1 MVDILFNQMKKFIPY
16 FFGLLLLLTGI
27 VIALYWKNDIDLSEL
42 KKKYTYTSSRFI
54 PIDGINLH
62 YRETGKG
69 EPVVLI
75 HGTGASL
82 HTWEKWTE
90 VLSESYH
97 VISFDLPGFGLTG
110 PDPEHNYQISRY
122 TFILDSLMIKL
133 KINQF
138 HIAGNSLGGLV
149 AWRYTT
155 QFPQKILTLN
165 LIDAAGLPQPG
176 KKPPFIFQL
185 AKIPLLST
193 LLQKVTPKSIIKNS
207 MLDVYKNDPLV
218 TEKLI
223 DRYFELSL
231 RDGNR
236 TAFVKRMSQLN
247 EKLNISDL
255 KKITAPVLIQWG
267 KDDRWI
273 PLDNGYEFKNL
284 IPRAELKIYDSGHV
298 PMEEN
303 PIETVED
310 YLKFLKKSKE
320 D

>member
-1 MVDILFNQMKKFIPY
+1 MFMKKIIKYTLFAIIA
-16 FFGLLLLLTGI
+16 FLII
-27 VIALYWKNDIDLSEL
+27 VISVYWKNDIDIKEL
-42 KKKYTYTSSRFI
+42 KNKYAYPSSSFI
-54 PIDGINLH
+54 SIDGINVH
-62 YRETGKG
+62 YRDEGKG
-69 EPVVLI
+69 EAILLI

-82 HTWEKWTE
+82 HTWEKWIDI
-90 VLSESYH
+90 LSPEYR

-110 PDPEHNYQISRY
+110 PDPNHNYQISRY
-122 TFILDSLMIKL
+122 TAILDSLMVKL
-133 KINQF
+133 KVDSF

-149 AWRYTT
+149 AWHYTT

-185 AKIPLLST
+185 AKLPVLST
-193 LLQKVTPKSIIKNS
+193 LLQKVTPKSIIEKS
-207 MLDVYKNDPLV
+207 MLDVYKNDQLV

-231 RDGNR
+231 REGNR

-247 EKLNISDL
+247 EKLVVRDLENI
-255 KKITAPVLIQWG
+255 TVPVLIQWG

-273 PLDNGYEFKNL
+273 PLANAFEFQKL
-284 IPRAELKIYDSGHV
+284 IPKADLIIYDSGHV

-303 PIETVED
+303 PMETVKD
-310 YLKFLKKSKE
+310 YMIFLKNSKE

>member
-1 MVDILFNQMKKFIPY
+1 MKKLIKFS
-16 FFGLLLLLTGI
+16 LLAISAFLII
-27 VIALYWKNDIDLSEL
+27 VISIYWKNDIDINEL
-42 KKKYTYTSSRFI
+42 KNKYAYPTSSFI
-54 PIDGINLH
+54 SIDGINVH
-62 YRETGKG
+62 FRDVGKG
-69 EPVVLI
+69 DAILLI

-82 HTWEKWTE
+82 HTWEKWINI
-90 VLSESYH
+90 LSTDYR

-110 PDPEHNYQISRY
+110 PDPNHNYQISRY
-122 TFILDSLMIKL
+122 TAILDSLMVKL
-133 KINQF
+133 KVDSF

-149 AWRYTT
+149 AWHYTT

-185 AKIPLLST
+185 AKLPVLST
-193 LLQKVTPKSIIKNS
+193 LLQKVTPKSIIEKS
-207 MLDVYKNDPLV
+207 MLDVYKNDQLV

-223 DRYFELSL
+223 DRYLELSL
-231 RDGNR
+231 REGNR

-247 EKLNISDL
+247 EKLVVGDLENI
-255 KKITAPVLIQWG
+255 TVPVLIQWG

-273 PLDNGYEFKNL
+273 PLANAFEFQKL
-284 IPRAELKIYDSGHV
+284 IPKAELIIYDSGHV

-303 PIETVED
+303 PMETVKD
-310 YLKFLKKSKE
+310 YMIFLKNSKE

>member
-1 MVDILFNQMKKFIPY
+1 MYMKNLLKYSLSAITAFFI
-16 FFGLLLLLTGI
+16 I
-27 VIALYWKNDIDLSEL
+27 IIAIYWKNDIDLKEL
-42 KKKYTYTSSRFI
+42 KDKYAYPSSSFI
-54 PIDGINLH
+54 SIDGINVH
-62 YRETGKG
+62 YRDVGKG
-69 EPVVLI
+69 EAILLI

-82 HTWEKWTE
+82 HTWEKWIDI
-90 VLSESYH
+90 LSPGYR

-110 PDPEHNYQISRY
+110 PDPNHNYQISRY
-122 TFILDSLMIKL
+122 TAILDSLMVKL
-133 KINQF
+133 KVDSF

-149 AWRYTT
+149 AWRYTS

-185 AKIPLLST
+185 AKLPVLST
-193 LLQKVTPKSIIKNS
+193 LMQKVTPKSIIENS
-207 MLDVYKNDPLV
+207 MLDVYKNDQLV

-231 RDGNR
+231 REGNR

-247 EKLNISDL
+247 EKLDINDL

-273 PLDNGYEFKNL
+273 PLAKGYEFKKI
-284 IPRAELKIYDSGHV
+284 IPKAELKIYNSGHV

-303 PIETVED
+303 PMETVED
-310 YLKFLKKSKE
+310 YMIFLKKSKE

>member
-1 MVDILFNQMKKFIPY
+1 MYMKN
-16 FFGLLLLLTGI
+16 LLKYSLSAITAFLII
-27 VIALYWKNDIDLSEL
+27 VIAIYWKNDIDLNEL
-42 KKKYTYTSSRFI
+42 KDKYAYPSSSFI
-54 PIDGINLH
+54 SIDGINVH
-62 YRETGKG
+62 YRDVGKG
-69 EPVVLI
+69 EAILLI

-82 HTWEKWTE
+82 HTWEKWIDI
-90 VLSESYH
+90 LSPAYR

-110 PDPEHNYQISRY
+110 PDPNHNYQISRY
-122 TFILDSLMIKL
+122 TAILDSLMVKL
-133 KINQF
+133 KVDSF

-176 KKPPFIFQL
+176 KNPPFIFQL
-185 AKIPLLST
+185 AKLPVLST
-193 LLQKVTPKSIIKNS
+193 LMQKVTPKSIIENS
-207 MLDVYKNDPLV
+207 MLDVYKNDHLV

-231 RDGNR
+231 REGNR

-247 EKLNISDL
+247 EKLDINDL
-255 KKITAPVLIQWG
+255 KKINAPVLIQWG

-273 PLDNGYEFKNL
+273 PLAKGYEFKKI
-284 IPRAELKIYDSGHV
+284 IPKAELKIYDSGHV

-303 PIETVED
+303 PMETVED
-310 YLKFLKKSKE
+310 YMIFLKKSKE

>member
-1 MVDILFNQMKKFIPY
+1 MKKIIKYILIAIIAFLI
-16 FFGLLLLLTGI
+16 I
-27 VIALYWKNDIDLSEL
+27 VISIYWKNDIDIKEL
-42 KKKYTYTSSRFI
+42 KNKYAYPSSSFI
-54 PIDGINLH
+54 SIDGINVH
-62 YRETGKG
+62 YRDVGKG
-69 EPVVLI
+69 EAIILI

-82 HTWEKWTE
+82 HTWEKWIDI
-90 VLSESYH
+90 LSPEYR

-110 PDPEHNYQISRY
+110 PDPNHNYQISRY
-122 TFILDSLMIKL
+122 TAILDSLMVKL
-133 KINQF
+133 KVDSF

-185 AKIPLLST
+185 AKLPVLST
-193 LLQKVTPKSIIKNS
+193 LLQKVTPKSIIEKS
-207 MLDVYKNDPLV
+207 MLDVYKNDQLV

-231 RDGNR
+231 REGNR

-247 EKLNISDL
+247 EKLVVSDL
-255 KKITAPVLIQWG
+255 KNITVPVLIQWG

-273 PLDNGYEFKNL
+273 PLANAFEFQKL
-284 IPRAELKIYDSGHV
+284 IPNAELIIYDSGHV

-303 PIETVED
+303 PMETVKD
-310 YLKFLKKSKE
+310 YMIFLKKSKE

>member
-1 MVDILFNQMKKFIPY
+1 MYMKNLLKYRLSAITAFFI
-16 FFGLLLLLTGI
+16 I
-27 VIALYWKNDIDLSEL
+27 IIAIYWKNDIDLKEL
-42 KKKYTYTSSRFI
+42 KEKYAYPSSSFI
-54 PIDGINLH
+54 SIDGINVH
-62 YRETGKG
+62 YRDVGKG
-69 EPVVLI
+69 EAILLI

-82 HTWEKWTE
+82 HTWEKWIDI
-90 VLSESYH
+90 LSPGYR

-110 PDPEHNYQISRY
+110 PDPNHNYQISRY
-122 TFILDSLMIKL
+122 TAILDSLMFKL
-133 KINQF
+133 KVDSF

-185 AKIPLLST
+185 AKLPVLST
-193 LLQKVTPKSIIKNS
+193 LMQKVTPKSIIENS
-207 MLDVYKNDPLV
+207 MLDVYKNDNLV

-231 RDGNR
+231 REGNR

-247 EKLNISDL
+247 EKLDINDL
-255 KKITAPVLIQWG
+255 KKINAPVLIQWG

-273 PLDNGYEFKNL
+273 PLAKGYEFKKI
-284 IPRAELKIYDSGHV
+284 IPKAELKIYDSGHV

-303 PIETVED
+303 PMETVED
-310 YLKFLKKSKE
+310 YMIFLKKSKE

>member
-1 MVDILFNQMKKFIPY
+1 MYMKN
-16 FFGLLLLLTGI
+16 LLKYSLSAITAFLII
-27 VIALYWKNDIDLSEL
+27 VIAIYWKNDIDLNEL
-42 KKKYTYTSSRFI
+42 KDKYAYPSSSFI
-54 PIDGINLH
+54 SIDGINVH
-62 YRETGKG
+62 YRDVGKG
-69 EPVVLI
+69 EAILLI

-82 HTWEKWTE
+82 HTWEKWIDI
-90 VLSESYH
+90 LSPGYR

-110 PDPEHNYQISRY
+110 PDPNHNYQISRY
-122 TFILDSLMIKL
+122 TAILDSLMVKL
-133 KINQF
+133 KVDSF

-176 KKPPFIFQL
+176 KNPPFIFQL
-185 AKIPLLST
+185 AKLPVLST
-193 LLQKVTPKSIIKNS
+193 LMQKVTPKSIIKNS
-207 MLDVYKNDPLV
+207 MLDVYKNDQLV

-231 RDGNR
+231 REGNR

-247 EKLNISDL
+247 EKLDINDL
-255 KKITAPVLIQWG
+255 KNITAPVLIQWG
-267 KDDRWI
+267 KNDRWI
-273 PLDNGYEFKNL
+273 PLVKGYEFKKI
-284 IPRAELKIYDSGHV
+284 IPKAELKIYNSGHV

-303 PIETVED
+303 PMETVED
-310 YLKFLKKSKE
+310 YMIFLKKSKE

>member
-1 MVDILFNQMKKFIPY
+1 MKKIIKYTLFAIIA
-16 FFGLLLLLTGI
+16 FLII
-27 VIALYWKNDIDLSEL
+27 VISIYWKNDIDLNEL
-42 KKKYTYTSSRFI
+42 KNKYAYPSSRFI
-54 PIDGINLH
+54 SLDGMNVH
-62 YRETGKG
+62 YRDEGKG
-69 EPVVLI
+69 EAILLI

-82 HTWEKWTE
+82 HTWEKWIDI
-90 VLSESYH
+90 LSPEYR

-110 PDPEHNYQISRY
+110 PDPNHNYQISRY
-122 TFILDSLMIKL
+122 TAILDSLMVKL
-133 KINQF
+133 KVDSF

-149 AWRYTT
+149 AWHYTT

-185 AKIPLLST
+185 AKLPVLST
-193 LLQKVTPKSIIKNS
+193 LLQKVTPKSIIKKS
-207 MLDVYKNDPLV
+207 MLDVYKNDQLV

-231 RDGNR
+231 REGNR

-247 EKLNISDL
+247 EKLVVSDL
-255 KKITAPVLIQWG
+255 ENITVPVLIQWG

-273 PLDNGYEFKNL
+273 PLANAFEFQKL
-284 IPRAELKIYDSGHV
+284 IPKADLIIYDSGHV
-298 PMEEN
+298 PMEEH
-303 PIETVED
+303 PMETVKD
-310 YLKFLKKSKE
+310 YMIFLKNSKE

>member
-1 MVDILFNQMKKFIPY
+1 MYMKN
-16 FFGLLLLLTGI
+16 LLKYSLSAITAFLII
-27 VIALYWKNDIDLSEL
+27 VIAIYWKNDIDLNEL
-42 KKKYTYTSSRFI
+42 KDKYAYPSSSFI
-54 PIDGINLH
+54 SIDGINVH
-62 YRETGKG
+62 YRDVGKG
-69 EPVVLI
+69 EAILLI

-82 HTWEKWTE
+82 HTWEKWIDI
-90 VLSESYH
+90 LSPGYR

-110 PDPEHNYQISRY
+110 PDPNHNYQISRY
-122 TFILDSLMIKL
+122 TVILDSLMVKL
-133 KINQF
+133 KVDSF

-185 AKIPLLST
+185 AKLPVLST
-193 LLQKVTPKSIIKNS
+193 LMQKVTPKSIIKNS
-207 MLDVYKNDPLV
+207 MLDVYKNDQLV

-231 RDGNR
+231 REGNR

-247 EKLNISDL
+247 EKLDINDL
-255 KKITAPVLIQWG
+255 KRITAPVLIQWG

-273 PLDNGYEFKNL
+273 PLAKGYEFKKI
-284 IPRAELKIYDSGHV
+284 IPKAELKIYNSGHV

-303 PIETVED
+303 PMETVED
-310 YLKFLKKSKE
+310 YMIFLKKNKE
-320 D
+320 N

>member
-1 MVDILFNQMKKFIPY
+1 MYMKKIIKYTLFAIIA
-16 FFGLLLLLTGI
+16 FLII
-27 VIALYWKNDIDLSEL
+27 VISIYWKNDININEL
-42 KKKYTYTSSRFI
+42 KNKYAYPSSRFI
-54 PIDGINLH
+54 SLNGMNVH
-62 YRETGKG
+62 YRDVGKG
-69 EPVVLI
+69 EAILLI

-82 HTWEKWTE
+82 HTWEKWIDI
-90 VLSESYH
+90 LSPGYR

-110 PDPEHNYQISRY
+110 PDPNHNYQISRY
-122 TFILDSLMIKL
+122 TAILDSLMVKL
-133 KINQF
+133 KVDSF

-185 AKIPLLST
+185 AKLPVLST
-193 LLQKVTPKSIIKNS
+193 LLQKVTPKSIIKKS
-207 MLDVYKNDPLV
+207 MLDVYKNDQLV

-231 RDGNR
+231 REGNR

-247 EKLNISDL
+247 EKLVVGDL
-255 KKITAPVLIQWG
+255 KNITVPVLIQWG
-267 KDDRWI
+267 EDDRWI
-273 PLDNGYEFKNL
+273 PLANAFKFQKL
-284 IPRAELKIYDSGHV
+284 IPKADLIIYDSGHV

-303 PIETVED
+303 PMETVKD
-310 YLKFLKKSKE
+310 YMIFLKKSKE

>member
-1 MVDILFNQMKKFIPY
+1 MKN
-16 FFGLLLLLTGI
+16 LLKYSLSAITAFLII
-27 VIALYWKNDIDLSEL
+27 VIAIYWKNDIDLNEL
-42 KKKYTYTSSRFI
+42 KDKYAYPSSSFI
-54 PIDGINLH
+54 SIDGINVH
-62 YRETGKG
+62 YRDVGKG
-69 EPVVLI
+69 EAILLI

-82 HTWEKWTE
+82 HTWEKWIDI
-90 VLSESYH
+90 LSPGYR

-110 PDPEHNYQISRY
+110 PDPNHNYQISRY
-122 TFILDSLMIKL
+122 TVILDSLMVKL
-133 KINQF
+133 KVDSF

-185 AKIPLLST
+185 AKLPVLST
-193 LLQKVTPKSIIKNS
+193 LMQKVTPKSIIKNS
-207 MLDVYKNDPLV
+207 MLDVYKNDQLV

-231 RDGNR
+231 REGNR

-247 EKLNISDL
+247 EKLDINDL
-255 KKITAPVLIQWG
+255 KRITAPVLIQWG

-273 PLDNGYEFKNL
+273 PLAKGYEFKKI
-284 IPRAELKIYDSGHV
+284 IPKAELKIYNSGHV

-303 PIETVED
+303 PMETVED
-310 YLKFLKKSKE
+310 YMIFLKKSKE

>member
-1 MVDILFNQMKKFIPY
+1 MKKIIKYTLFAI
-16 FFGLLLLLTGI
+16 
-27 VIALYWKNDIDLSEL
+27 IAFLIIAISVYWKNDIDIKEL
-42 KKKYTYTSSRFI
+42 KNKYAYPSSRFI
-54 PIDGINLH
+54 SLDGMNVH
-62 YRETGKG
+62 YRDVGKG
-69 EPVVLI
+69 EAILLI

-82 HTWEKWTE
+82 HTWEKWIDN
-90 VLSESYH
+90 LSPGYR

-110 PDPEHNYQISRY
+110 PDPNHNYQISRY
-122 TFILDSLMIKL
+122 TAILDSLMVKL
-133 KINQF
+133 KVDSF

-149 AWRYTT
+149 AWHYTT

-185 AKIPLLST
+185 AKLPILST
-193 LLQKVTPKSIIKNS
+193 LLQKITPKSIIKKS
-207 MLDVYKNDPLV
+207 MLDVYKNDQLV

-231 RDGNR
+231 REGNR

-247 EKLNISDL
+247 EKLVVSNLKNI
-255 KKITAPVLIQWG
+255 TVPVLIQWG
-267 KDDRWI
+267 EEDRWI
-273 PLDNGYEFKNL
+273 PLANAFKFQKL
-284 IPRAELKIYDSGHV
+284 IPKADLIIYDSGHV

-303 PIETVED
+303 PMETVKD
-310 YLKFLKKSKE
+310 YMIFLKNSKE

>member
-1 MVDILFNQMKKFIPY
+1 MYMKNLLKYSLFAITAILF
-16 FFGLLLLLTGI
+16 I
-27 VIALYWKNDIDLSEL
+27 VIAIYWKNDIDLNEL
-42 KKKYTYTSSRFI
+42 KDKYAYPSSSFI
-54 PIDGINLH
+54 SIDGINVH
-62 YRETGKG
+62 YRDVGKG
-69 EPVVLI
+69 EAILLI

-82 HTWEKWTE
+82 HTWEKWIDI
-90 VLSESYH
+90 LSPSYR

-110 PDPEHNYQISRY
+110 PDPNHNYQISRY
-122 TFILDSLMIKL
+122 SAILDSLIVKL
-133 KINQF
+133 KVDSF

-185 AKIPLLST
+185 AKLPILSN
-193 LLQKVTPKSIIKNS
+193 LLQKVTPKSIIENS
-207 MLDVYKNDPLV
+207 MLDVYKNDQLV
-218 TEKLI
+218 NEKLI

-231 RDGNR
+231 REGNR

-247 EKLNISDL
+247 EKLDISDL

-273 PLDNGYEFKNL
+273 PLAKGYEFKKL
-284 IPRAELKIYDSGHV
+284 IPQAKLKIYNSGHV

-303 PIETVED
+303 PMETVED
-310 YLKFLKKSKE
+310 YVIFLKKSKE

>member
-1 MVDILFNQMKKFIPY
+1 MYMKNLLKYSLFAITAFLI
-16 FFGLLLLLTGI
+16 I
-27 VIALYWKNDIDLSEL
+27 VIAIYWKNDIDLNDL
-42 KKKYTYTSSRFI
+42 KDKYAYPSSSFI
-54 PIDGINLH
+54 SIDGINVH
-62 YRETGKG
+62 YRDVGKG
-69 EPVVLI
+69 EAILLI

-82 HTWEKWTE
+82 HTWEKWIDILT
-90 VLSESYH
+90 SGYR

-110 PDPEHNYQISRY
+110 PDPNHNYQISRY
-122 TFILDSLMIKL
+122 TAILDNLMVKL
-133 KINQF
+133 KVDSF

-185 AKIPLLST
+185 AKLPVLST
-193 LLQKVTPKSIIKNS
+193 LMQKVTPKSIIENS
-207 MLDVYKNDPLV
+207 MLDVYKNDQLV

-231 RDGNR
+231 REGNR

-247 EKLNISDL
+247 EKLDISDL

-273 PLDNGYEFKNL
+273 PLAKGYEFKKL
-284 IPRAELKIYDSGHV
+284 IPKAELKIYNSGHV

-303 PIETVED
+303 PMETVED
-310 YLKFLKKSKE
+310 YMKFLKKSKE

>member
-1 MVDILFNQMKKFIPY
+1 MYMKN
-16 FFGLLLLLTGI
+16 LLKYSLSAITAFLII
-27 VIALYWKNDIDLSEL
+27 VIAIYWKNDIDLNEL
-42 KKKYTYTSSRFI
+42 KDKYAYPSSSFI
-54 PIDGINLH
+54 SIDGINVH
-62 YRETGKG
+62 YRDVGKG
-69 EPVVLI
+69 EAILLI
-75 HGTGASL
+75 QGTGASL
-82 HTWEKWTE
+82 HTWEKWIDI
-90 VLSESYH
+90 LSPGYR

-110 PDPEHNYQISRY
+110 PDPNHNYQISRY
-122 TFILDSLMIKL
+122 TVILDSLMVKL
-133 KINQF
+133 KVDSF
-138 HIAGNSLGGLV
+138 HITGNSLGGLV

-185 AKIPLLST
+185 AKLPVLST
-193 LLQKVTPKSIIKNS
+193 LMQKVTPKSIIKNS
-207 MLDVYKNDPLV
+207 MLDVYKNDQLV

-231 RDGNR
+231 REGNR

-247 EKLNISDL
+247 EKLDINDL
-255 KKITAPVLIQWG
+255 KRITAPVLIQWG

-273 PLDNGYEFKNL
+273 PLAKGYEFKKI
-284 IPRAELKIYDSGHV
+284 IPKAELKIYNSGHV

-303 PIETVED
+303 PMETVED
-310 YLKFLKKSKE
+310 YMIFLKKSKE

>member
-1 MVDILFNQMKKFIPY
+1 MKKIIKYILFAIIAFLI
-16 FFGLLLLLTGI
+16 I
-27 VIALYWKNDIDLSEL
+27 VISIYWKNDIDIKEL
-42 KKKYTYTSSRFI
+42 KNKYAYPSSSFI
-54 PIDGINLH
+54 SIDGINVH
-62 YRETGKG
+62 YRDVGKG
-69 EPVVLI
+69 EAIILI

-82 HTWEKWTE
+82 HTWEKWIDI
-90 VLSESYH
+90 LSPGYR

-110 PDPEHNYQISRY
+110 PDPNHNYQISRY
-122 TFILDSLMIKL
+122 TAILDSLMVKL
-133 KINQF
+133 KVDSF

-149 AWRYTT
+149 AWHYTT
-155 QFPQKILTLN
+155 QFPKKILTLN

-185 AKIPLLST
+185 AKLPVLST
-193 LLQKVTPKSIIKNS
+193 LLQKVTPKSIIEKS
-207 MLDVYKNDPLV
+207 MLDVYKNDQLV

-231 RDGNR
+231 REGNR

-247 EKLNISDL
+247 EKLVVSDL
-255 KKITAPVLIQWG
+255 KNITVPVLIQWG

-273 PLDNGYEFKNL
+273 PLANAFEFQKL
-284 IPRAELKIYDSGHV
+284 IPNAELIIYDSGHV

-303 PIETVED
+303 PMETVKD
-310 YLKFLKKSKE
+310 YIIFLEKSKE

>member
-1 MVDILFNQMKKFIPY
+1 MYMKNLLKYSLFAITAFL
-16 FFGLLLLLTGI
+16 FI
-27 VIALYWKNDIDLSEL
+27 VIAIYWKNDIDLNEL
-42 KKKYTYTSSRFI
+42 KDKYAYPSSSFI
-54 PIDGINLH
+54 SIDGINVH
-62 YRETGKG
+62 YRDVGKG
-69 EPVVLI
+69 EAILLI

-82 HTWEKWTE
+82 HTWEKWIDI
-90 VLSESYH
+90 LSPGYR

-110 PDPEHNYQISRY
+110 PDPNHNYQISRY
-122 TFILDSLMIKL
+122 TSILDSLMVKL
-133 KINQF
+133 KVDSF

-155 QFPQKILTLN
+155 KFPQKILTLN

-176 KKPPFIFQL
+176 KKLPFIFQL
-185 AKIPLLST
+185 AKLPVLST
-193 LLQKVTPKSIIKNS
+193 LLQKITPKSIIKNS
-207 MLDVYKNDPLV
+207 MLDVYKNDQLV

-231 RDGNR
+231 REGNR

-247 EKLNISDL
+247 EKLDISDL

-267 KDDRWI
+267 KEDRWI
-273 PLDNGYEFKNL
+273 PLAKGYEFKKI
-284 IPRAELKIYDSGHV
+284 IPKAELKIYDSGHV

-303 PIETVED
+303 PLETVED
-310 YLKFLKKSKE
+310 YMKFLKKSKE

>member
-1 MVDILFNQMKKFIPY
+1 MYMKNLLKYSLFAITAFLI
-16 FFGLLLLLTGI
+16 I
-27 VIALYWKNDIDLSEL
+27 VIAIYWKNDIDLNEL
-42 KKKYTYTSSRFI
+42 KDKYAYPSSSFI
-54 PIDGINLH
+54 SIDGINVH
-62 YRETGKG
+62 YRDVGKG
-69 EPVVLI
+69 KAILLI

-82 HTWEKWTE
+82 HTWEKWIDI
-90 VLSESYH
+90 LSPGYR

-110 PDPEHNYQISRY
+110 PDPNHNYQISRY
-122 TFILDSLMIKL
+122 TVILDSLMVKL
-133 KINQF
+133 KVDSF
-138 HIAGNSLGGLV
+138 HIAGNSLGGQV

-185 AKIPLLST
+185 AKLPVLST
-193 LLQKVTPKSIIKNS
+193 LMQKVTPKSIIENS
-207 MLDVYKNDPLV
+207 MLDVYKNDQLV

-231 RDGNR
+231 REGNR

-247 EKLNISDL
+247 EKLDISDL

-273 PLDNGYEFKNL
+273 PLAKGYEFKKL
-284 IPRAELKIYDSGHV
+284 IPKAELKIYNSGHV

-303 PIETVED
+303 PMETVED
-310 YLKFLKKSKE
+310 YVIFLKKSKE

>member
-1 MVDILFNQMKKFIPY
+1 MYMKN
-16 FFGLLLLLTGI
+16 LLKYSLSAITAFLII
-27 VIALYWKNDIDLSEL
+27 VIAIYWKNDIDLNEL
-42 KKKYTYTSSRFI
+42 KDKYAYPSSSFI
-54 PIDGINLH
+54 SIDGINVH
-62 YRETGKG
+62 YRDVGKG
-69 EPVVLI
+69 EAILLI

-82 HTWEKWTE
+82 HTWEKWIDI
-90 VLSESYH
+90 LSPGYR

-110 PDPEHNYQISRY
+110 PDPNHNYQISRY
-122 TFILDSLMIKL
+122 TAILDSLMVKL
-133 KINQF
+133 KVDSF

-185 AKIPLLST
+185 AKLPVLST
-193 LLQKVTPKSIIKNS
+193 LMQKVTPKSIIENS
-207 MLDVYKNDPLV
+207 MLDVYKNDQLV

-231 RDGNR
+231 REGNR

-247 EKLNISDL
+247 EKLDINDL
-255 KKITAPVLIQWG
+255 KNITAPVLIQWG

-273 PLDNGYEFKNL
+273 PLAKGYEFKKI
-284 IPRAELKIYDSGHV
+284 IPKAELKIYNSGHV

-303 PIETVED
+303 PMETVED
-310 YLKFLKKSKE
+310 YMIFLKKSKE

>member
-1 MVDILFNQMKKFIPY
+1 MYMKKIIKYTLFAIIA
-16 FFGLLLLLTGI
+16 FLII
-27 VIALYWKNDIDLSEL
+27 VISIYWKNDIDIKEL
-42 KKKYTYTSSRFI
+42 KNKYAYPSSSFI
-54 PIDGINLH
+54 SIDGINVH
-62 YRETGKG
+62 YRDVGKG
-69 EPVVLI
+69 EAIILI

-82 HTWEKWTE
+82 HTWEKWIDN
-90 VLSESYH
+90 LSPGYR

-110 PDPEHNYQISRY
+110 PDPNHNYQISRY
-122 TFILDSLMIKL
+122 TAILDSLMVKL
-133 KINQF
+133 KVDSF

-149 AWRYTT
+149 AWHYTT

-185 AKIPLLST
+185 AKLPVLST
-193 LLQKVTPKSIIKNS
+193 LLQKVTPKSIIKKS
-207 MLDVYKNDPLV
+207 MLDVYKNDKLV

-231 RDGNR
+231 REGNR
-236 TAFVKRMSQLN
+236 TAFVKRISQLN
-247 EKLNISDL
+247 EKLVVSDL
-255 KKITAPVLIQWG
+255 KNITVPVLIQWG

-273 PLDNGYEFKNL
+273 PLANAFEFQKL
-284 IPRAELKIYDSGHV
+284 IPNAKIKMYDSGHV

-303 PIETVED
+303 PMETVKD
-310 YLKFLKKSKE
+310 YMIFLKNSKE

>member
-1 MVDILFNQMKKFIPY
+1 MYMKNLLKYSLFVITAILFIFIA
-16 FFGLLLLLTGI
+16 I
-27 VIALYWKNDIDLSEL
+27 YWKNDIDLNKL
-42 KKKYTYTSSRFI
+42 KDKYAYTSSSFI
-54 PIDGINLH
+54 SIDGINVH
-62 YRETGKG
+62 YRDVGKG
-69 EPVVLI
+69 EAILLI

-82 HTWEKWTE
+82 HTWEKWIDI
-90 VLSESYH
+90 LSPGYR

-110 PDPEHNYQISRY
+110 PDPNHNYQISRY
-122 TFILDSLMIKL
+122 TAILDSLMVKL
-133 KINQF
+133 KVDSF

-185 AKIPLLST
+185 AKLPVLST
-193 LLQKVTPKSIIKNS
+193 LLQKVTPKSIIENS
-207 MLDVYKNDPLV
+207 MLDVYKNDQLV

-231 RDGNR
+231 REGNR

-247 EKLNISDL
+247 EKLDISDL

-273 PLDNGYEFKNL
+273 PLAKGYEFKKL
-284 IPRAELKIYDSGHV
+284 IPHAELKIYNSGHV

-303 PIETVED
+303 PMETVED
-310 YLKFLKKSKE
+310 YVIFLKKSKE

>member
-1 MVDILFNQMKKFIPY
+1 MKK
-16 FFGLLLLLTGI
+16 LLKYSLFAITSFLII
-27 VIALYWKNDIDLSEL
+27 VISIYWKNDIDINEL
-42 KKKYTYTSSRFI
+42 KNKYVYPSSSFI
-54 PIDGINLH
+54 SIDGINVH
-62 YRETGKG
+62 YRDMGKG
-69 EPVVLI
+69 EAILLI

-82 HTWEKWTE
+82 HTWEKWIDI
-90 VLSESYH
+90 LSAGYR

-110 PDPEHNYQISRY
+110 PDPNHNYQISRY
-122 TFILDSLMIKL
+122 TTILDSLMVKL
-133 KINQF
+133 KVDSF

-165 LIDAAGLPQPG
+165 LIDAAGLPQSG

-185 AKIPLLST
+185 AKLPVLST
-193 LLQKVTPKSIIKNS
+193 LLQKVTPKSIIKKS
-207 MLDVYKNDPLV
+207 MLDVYKNDQLV

-231 RDGNR
+231 REGNR

-247 EKLNISDL
+247 EKLDVSDL
-255 KKITAPVLIQWG
+255 ENITVPVLIQWG
-267 KDDRWI
+267 KDDLWI
-273 PLDNGYEFKNL
+273 PLANAFEFQKL
-284 IPRAELKIYDSGHV
+284 IPKAELIIYDSGHV

-303 PIETVED
+303 PMETVKD
-310 YLKFLKKSKE
+310 YMIFLKKSKE

>member
-1 MVDILFNQMKKFIPY
+1 MKKIIKYTLFAIIA
-16 FFGLLLLLTGI
+16 FLII
-27 VIALYWKNDIDLSEL
+27 VISVYWKNDIDIKEL
-42 KKKYTYTSSRFI
+42 KNKYAYPSSSFI
-54 PIDGINLH
+54 SIDGINVH
-62 YRETGKG
+62 YRDEGKG
-69 EPVVLI
+69 EAILLI

-82 HTWEKWTE
+82 HTWEKWIDI
-90 VLSESYH
+90 LSPEYR

-110 PDPEHNYQISRY
+110 PDPNHNYQISRY
-122 TFILDSLMIKL
+122 TAILDSLMVKL
-133 KINQF
+133 KVDSF

-149 AWRYTT
+149 AWHYTT

-185 AKIPLLST
+185 AKLPVLST
-193 LLQKVTPKSIIKNS
+193 LLQKVTPKSIIEKS
-207 MLDVYKNDPLV
+207 MLDVYKNDQLV

-231 RDGNR
+231 REGNR

-247 EKLNISDL
+247 EKLVVGDLENI
-255 KKITAPVLIQWG
+255 TVPVLIQWG

-273 PLDNGYEFKNL
+273 PLANAFEFQKL
-284 IPRAELKIYDSGHV
+284 IPKAELIIYDSGHV

-303 PIETVED
+303 PMETVKD
-310 YLKFLKKSKE
+310 YMIFLKNSKE

>member
-1 MVDILFNQMKKFIPY
+1 MYMKKNIKYTLFAIPT
-16 FFGLLLLLTGI
+16 FLLI
-27 VIALYWKNDIDLSEL
+27 VISIYWKNDIDINEL
-42 KKKYTYTSSRFI
+42 KNKYAYPSSSFI
-54 PIDGINLH
+54 SIDDMNVH
-62 YRETGKG
+62 YRDVGKG
-69 EPVVLI
+69 EAILLI

-82 HTWEKWTE
+82 HTWEKWIDI
-90 VLSESYH
+90 LSPDYR

-110 PDPEHNYQISRY
+110 PDPNHNYQISRY
-122 TFILDSLMIKL
+122 TAILDSLMVKL
-133 KINQF
+133 KVDSF

-149 AWRYTT
+149 AWHYTT

-185 AKIPLLST
+185 AKLPVLST
-193 LLQKVTPKSIIKNS
+193 LLQKVTPKSIIKKS
-207 MLDVYKNDPLV
+207 MLDVYKNDKLV

-231 RDGNR
+231 REGNR

-247 EKLNISDL
+247 EKLVVSDL
-255 KKITAPVLIQWG
+255 KNITVPVLIQWG

-273 PLDNGYEFKNL
+273 PLANAFEFQKL
-284 IPRAELKIYDSGHV
+284 IPNAEIKMYDSGHV

-303 PIETVED
+303 PMETVKD
-310 YLKFLKKSKE
+310 YMIFLKNSKE

>member
-1 MVDILFNQMKKFIPY
+1 MYMKKIIKYTLFAIIA
-16 FFGLLLLLTGI
+16 FLII
-27 VIALYWKNDIDLSEL
+27 VISIYWKNDIDINEL
-42 KKKYTYTSSRFI
+42 KNKYAYPSSSFI
-54 PIDGINLH
+54 SIDGINVH
-62 YRETGKG
+62 FRNVGKG
-69 EPVVLI
+69 EAILLI

-82 HTWEKWTE
+82 HTWEKWIDI
-90 VLSESYH
+90 LSPSYR

-110 PDPEHNYQISRY
+110 PDPNHNYQISRY
-122 TFILDSLMIKL
+122 TAILDSLMVKL
-133 KINQF
+133 KVDSF

-185 AKIPLLST
+185 AKLPVLST
-193 LLQKVTPKSIIKNS
+193 LLQKVTPKSIIEKS
-207 MLDVYKNDPLV
+207 MLDVYKNDQLV

-231 RDGNR
+231 REGNR

-247 EKLNISDL
+247 EKLVVRDL
-255 KKITAPVLIQWG
+255 KNITVPVLIQWG

-273 PLDNGYEFKNL
+273 PLANAFEFQKL
-284 IPRAELKIYDSGHV
+284 IPNAELIIYDSGHV

-303 PIETVED
+303 PMETVKD
-310 YLKFLKKSKE
+310 YMIFLKKSKE

>member
-1 MVDILFNQMKKFIPY
+1 MYMKN
-16 FFGLLLLLTGI
+16 LLKYSLSAITAFLII
-27 VIALYWKNDIDLSEL
+27 VIAIYWKNDIDLNEL
-42 KKKYTYTSSRFI
+42 KDKYAYTSSSFI
-54 PIDGINLH
+54 SIDGINVH
-62 YRETGKG
+62 YRDVGKG
-69 EPVVLI
+69 EAILLI

-82 HTWEKWTE
+82 HTWEKWIDI
-90 VLSESYH
+90 LSPGYR

-110 PDPEHNYQISRY
+110 PDPNHNYQISRY
-122 TFILDSLMIKL
+122 TAILDSLMVKL
-133 KINQF
+133 KVDSF

-149 AWRYTT
+149 AWRYTS

-185 AKIPLLST
+185 AKLPVLST
-193 LLQKVTPKSIIKNS
+193 LMQKVTPKSIIENS
-207 MLDVYKNDPLV
+207 MLDVYKNDQLV

-231 RDGNR
+231 REGNR

-247 EKLNISDL
+247 EKLDINDL

-267 KDDRWI
+267 KHDRWI
-273 PLDNGYEFKNL
+273 PLAKGYEFKKI
-284 IPRAELKIYDSGHV
+284 IPKAELKIYDSGHV

-303 PIETVED
+303 PMETVED
-310 YLKFLKKSKE
+310 YMIFLKKSKE

>member
-1 MVDILFNQMKKFIPY
+1 MYMKN
-16 FFGLLLLLTGI
+16 LLKYSLSAITAFLII
-27 VIALYWKNDIDLSEL
+27 VIAIYWKNDIDLNEL
-42 KKKYTYTSSRFI
+42 KDKYAYPSSSFI
-54 PIDGINLH
+54 SIDGINVH
-62 YRETGKG
+62 YRDVGKG
-69 EPVVLI
+69 EAILLI

-82 HTWEKWTE
+82 HTWEKWIDI
-90 VLSESYH
+90 LSPGYR

-110 PDPEHNYQISRY
+110 PDPNHNYQISRY
-122 TFILDSLMIKL
+122 TAILDSLMVKL
-133 KINQF
+133 KVDSF

-149 AWRYTT
+149 AWRYTS

-165 LIDAAGLPQPG
+165 LIDASGLPQPG

-185 AKIPLLST
+185 AKLPVLST
-193 LLQKVTPKSIIKNS
+193 LMQKVTPKSIIKNS
-207 MLDVYKNDPLV
+207 MLDVYKNDQLV

-231 RDGNR
+231 REGNR

-247 EKLNISDL
+247 EKLDINDL

-273 PLDNGYEFKNL
+273 PLAKGYEFKKI
-284 IPRAELKIYDSGHV
+284 IPKAELKIYNSGHV

-303 PIETVED
+303 PMETVED
-310 YLKFLKKSKE
+310 YMIFLKKSKE

>member
-1 MVDILFNQMKKFIPY
+1 MYMKN
-16 FFGLLLLLTGI
+16 LLKYSLSAITAFLII
-27 VIALYWKNDIDLSEL
+27 VIAIYWKNDIDLNEL
-42 KKKYTYTSSRFI
+42 KDKYAYPSSSFI
-54 PIDGINLH
+54 SIDGINVH
-62 YRETGKG
+62 YRDVGKG
-69 EPVVLI
+69 EAILLI

-82 HTWEKWTE
+82 HTWEKWIDI
-90 VLSESYH
+90 LSPGYR

-110 PDPEHNYQISRY
+110 PDPNHNYQISRY
-122 TFILDSLMIKL
+122 TAILDSLMVKL
-133 KINQF
+133 KVDSF

-165 LIDAAGLPQPG
+165 LIDAAGLPQHG

-185 AKIPLLST
+185 AKLPVLST
-193 LLQKVTPKSIIKNS
+193 LMQKVTPKSIIENS
-207 MLDVYKNDPLV
+207 MLDVYKNDHLV

-231 RDGNR
+231 REGNR

-247 EKLNISDL
+247 EKLDINDL
-255 KKITAPVLIQWG
+255 KRITAPVLIQWG

-273 PLDNGYEFKNL
+273 PLAKGYEFKKI
-284 IPRAELKIYDSGHV
+284 IPKAELKIYNSGHV

-303 PIETVED
+303 PMETVKD
-310 YLKFLKKSKE
+310 YMIFLKKSKE

>member
-1 MVDILFNQMKKFIPY
+1 MYMKNLLKYSLFAITAILF
-16 FFGLLLLLTGI
+16 I
-27 VIALYWKNDIDLSEL
+27 VIAIYWKNDIDLNEL
-42 KKKYTYTSSRFI
+42 KDKYAYPSSSFI
-54 PIDGINLH
+54 SIDGINVH
-62 YRETGKG
+62 YRDVGKG
-69 EPVVLI
+69 EAILLI

-82 HTWEKWTE
+82 HTWEKWIDI
-90 VLSESYH
+90 LSPSYR

-110 PDPEHNYQISRY
+110 PDPNHNYQISRY
-122 TFILDSLMIKL
+122 SAILDSLMVKL
-133 KINQF
+133 KVDSF

-185 AKIPLLST
+185 AKLPILST
-193 LLQKVTPKSIIKNS
+193 LLQKVTPKSIIENS
-207 MLDVYKNDPLV
+207 MLDVYKNDQLV
-218 TEKLI
+218 NEKLI

-231 RDGNR
+231 REGNR

-247 EKLNISDL
+247 EKLDISDL

-273 PLDNGYEFKNL
+273 PLAKGYEFKKL
-284 IPRAELKIYDSGHV
+284 IPQAKLKIYNSGHV

-303 PIETVED
+303 PMETVED
-310 YLKFLKKSKE
+310 YVIFLKKSKE

>member
-1 MVDILFNQMKKFIPY
+1 MKN
-16 FFGLLLLLTGI
+16 LLKYSLSAITAFLII
-27 VIALYWKNDIDLSEL
+27 VIAIYWKNDIDLNEL
-42 KKKYTYTSSRFI
+42 KDKYAYPSSSFI
-54 PIDGINLH
+54 SIDGINVH
-62 YRETGKG
+62 YRDVGKG
-69 EPVVLI
+69 EAILLI

-82 HTWEKWTE
+82 HTWEKWIDI
-90 VLSESYH
+90 LSPGYR

-110 PDPEHNYQISRY
+110 PDPNHNYQISRY
-122 TFILDSLMIKL
+122 TAILDSLMVKL
-133 KINQF
+133 KVDSF

-185 AKIPLLST
+185 AKLPVLST
-193 LLQKVTPKSIIKNS
+193 LMQKVTPKSIIENS
-207 MLDVYKNDPLV
+207 MLDVYKNDQLV

-231 RDGNR
+231 REGNR

-247 EKLNISDL
+247 EKLDINDL
-255 KKITAPVLIQWG
+255 KNITAPVLIQWG
-267 KDDRWI
+267 KNDRWI
-273 PLDNGYEFKNL
+273 PLVKGYEFKKI
-284 IPRAELKIYDSGHV
+284 IPKAELKIYNSGHV

-303 PIETVED
+303 PMETVKD
-310 YLKFLKKSKE
+310 YMIFLKKSKE

>member
-1 MVDILFNQMKKFIPY
+1 MKN
-16 FFGLLLLLTGI
+16 LLKYSLSAITAFLII
-27 VIALYWKNDIDLSEL
+27 VIAIYWKNDIDLNEL
-42 KKKYTYTSSRFI
+42 KDKYAYPSSSFI
-54 PIDGINLH
+54 SIDGINVH
-62 YRETGKG
+62 YRDVGKG
-69 EPVVLI
+69 EAILLI

-82 HTWEKWTE
+82 HTWEKWIDI
-90 VLSESYH
+90 LSPGYR

-110 PDPEHNYQISRY
+110 PDPNHNYQISRY
-122 TFILDSLMIKL
+122 TAILDSLMVKL
-133 KINQF
+133 KVDSF

-149 AWRYTT
+149 AWRYTS

-185 AKIPLLST
+185 AKLPVLST
-193 LLQKVTPKSIIKNS
+193 LMQKVTPKSIIKNS
-207 MLDVYKNDPLV
+207 MLDVYKNDQLV

-231 RDGNR
+231 REGNR

-247 EKLNISDL
+247 EKLDINDL
-255 KKITAPVLIQWG
+255 KRITAPVLIQWG

-273 PLDNGYEFKNL
+273 PLAKGYEFKKI
-284 IPRAELKIYDSGHV
+284 IPKAELKIYDSGHV

-303 PIETVED
+303 PMETVED
-310 YLKFLKKSKE
+310 YMIFLKKSKE

>member
-1 MVDILFNQMKKFIPY
+1 MYMKN
-16 FFGLLLLLTGI
+16 LLKYSLSAITAFLII
-27 VIALYWKNDIDLSEL
+27 VIAIYWKNDFDLNEL
-42 KKKYTYTSSRFI
+42 KDKYAYPSSFFI
-54 PIDGINLH
+54 SIDGINVH
-62 YRETGKG
+62 YRDVGKG
-69 EPVVLI
+69 EAILLI

-82 HTWEKWTE
+82 HTWEKWIDI
-90 VLSESYH
+90 LSPGYR

-110 PDPEHNYQISRY
+110 PDPNHNYQISRY
-122 TFILDSLMIKL
+122 TAILDSLMVKL
-133 KINQF
+133 KVDSF

-149 AWRYTT
+149 AWRYTS

-185 AKIPLLST
+185 AKLPILST
-193 LLQKVTPKSIIKNS
+193 LMQKVTPKSIIENS
-207 MLDVYKNDPLV
+207 MLDVYKNDQLV

-231 RDGNR
+231 REGNR

-247 EKLNISDL
+247 EKLDINDL

-273 PLDNGYEFKNL
+273 PLAKGYEFKKI
-284 IPRAELKIYDSGHV
+284 IPKAELKIYNSGHV

-303 PIETVED
+303 PMETVED
-310 YLKFLKKSKE
+310 YMIFLKKSKE

>member
-1 MVDILFNQMKKFIPY
+1 MYMKN
-16 FFGLLLLLTGI
+16 LLKYSLSAITAFLII
-27 VIALYWKNDIDLSEL
+27 VIAIYWKNDIDLNEL
-42 KKKYTYTSSRFI
+42 KDKYAYPSSSFI
-54 PIDGINLH
+54 SIDGINVH
-62 YRETGKG
+62 YRDVGKG
-69 EPVVLI
+69 EAILLI

-82 HTWEKWTE
+82 HTWEKWIDI
-90 VLSESYH
+90 LSPGYR

-110 PDPEHNYQISRY
+110 PDPNHNYQISRY
-122 TFILDSLMIKL
+122 TAILDSLMVKL
-133 KINQF
+133 KVDSF

-155 QFPQKILTLN
+155 EFPKKILTLN

-185 AKIPLLST
+185 AKLPVLST
-193 LLQKVTPKSIIKNS
+193 LMQKVTPKSIIENS
-207 MLDVYKNDPLV
+207 MLDVYKNDHLV

-231 RDGNR
+231 REGNR

-247 EKLNISDL
+247 EKLDISDL

-273 PLDNGYEFKNL
+273 PLAKGYEFKKL
-284 IPRAELKIYDSGHV
+284 IPKAELKIYNSGHV

-303 PIETVED
+303 PMETVED
-310 YLKFLKKSKE
+310 YMIFLKKSKE

>member
-1 MVDILFNQMKKFIPY
+1 MKNLLKYSLFSITAFLI
-16 FFGLLLLLTGI
+16 I
-27 VIALYWKNDIDLSEL
+27 VIAIYWKNDIDLNEL
-42 KKKYTYTSSRFI
+42 KDKYAYPSSTFI
-54 PIDGINLH
+54 FIDGINVH
-62 YRETGKG
+62 YRDVGNG
-69 EPVVLI
+69 EAILLI

-82 HTWEKWTE
+82 HTWEKWIDI
-90 VLSESYH
+90 LSPYYR

-110 PDPEHNYQISRY
+110 PDPNHNYQISRY
-122 TFILDSLMIKL
+122 TAILDSLMIKL
-133 KINQF
+133 KVESF

-155 QFPQKILTLN
+155 QYPQKILTLN

-176 KKPPFIFQL
+176 KKPPLIFQL
-185 AKIPLLST
+185 AKIPVLST

-207 MLDVYKNDPLV
+207 MLDVYKNDQLV

-231 RDGNR
+231 REGNR

-247 EKLNISDL
+247 ERLVTDDL

-267 KDDRWI
+267 KEDRWI
-273 PLDNGYEFKNL
+273 PLANGYEFKKL
-284 IPRAELKIYDSGHV
+284 IPGAELKIYDSGHV

-303 PIETVED
+303 PMATVED
-310 YLKFLKKSKE
+310 YMTFLKKSKK

>member
-1 MVDILFNQMKKFIPY
+1 MYMKN
-16 FFGLLLLLTGI
+16 LLKYSLSAITAFLII
-27 VIALYWKNDIDLSEL
+27 VIAIYWKNDIDLNEL
-42 KKKYTYTSSRFI
+42 KDKYAYPSSSFI
-54 PIDGINLH
+54 SIDGINVH
-62 YRETGKG
+62 YRDVGKG
-69 EPVVLI
+69 EAILLI

-82 HTWEKWTE
+82 HTWEKWIDI
-90 VLSESYH
+90 LSPGYR

-110 PDPEHNYQISRY
+110 PDPNHNYQISRY
-122 TFILDSLMIKL
+122 SAILDSLMVKL
-133 KINQF
+133 KVDSF

-149 AWRYTT
+149 AWRYTS

-185 AKIPLLST
+185 AKLPVLST
-193 LLQKVTPKSIIKNS
+193 LMQKVTPKSIIKNS
-207 MLDVYKNDPLV
+207 MLDVYKNDQLV

-231 RDGNR
+231 REGNR

-247 EKLNISDL
+247 EKLDINDL

-273 PLDNGYEFKNL
+273 PLAKGYEFKKI
-284 IPRAELKIYDSGHV
+284 IPKAELKIYNSGHV

-303 PIETVED
+303 PMETVED
-310 YLKFLKKSKE
+310 YMIFLKKSKE

>member
-1 MVDILFNQMKKFIPY
+1 MYMKNLLKYSLFALTAFII
-16 FFGLLLLLTGI
+16 I
-27 VIALYWKNDIDLSEL
+27 VIAIYWKNDIDLNEL
-42 KKKYTYTSSRFI
+42 KKKYAYPSSFFI
-54 PIDGINLH
+54 SIDGLNVH
-62 YRETGKG
+62 YRDVGKG
-69 EPVVLI
+69 EAILLI

-82 HTWEKWTE
+82 HTWEKWIDI
-90 VLSESYH
+90 LSPGYR

-110 PDPEHNYQISRY
+110 PDPNHNYQISRY
-122 TFILDSLMIKL
+122 TAILDSLMVKL
-133 KINQF
+133 KVDSF

-149 AWRYTT
+149 AWYYTT

-165 LIDAAGLPQPG
+165 LIDAAGLPQSG

-185 AKIPLLST
+185 AKLPVLST

-207 MLDVYKNDPLV
+207 ILDVYKNDQLV

-231 RDGNR
+231 REGNR

-247 EKLNISDL
+247 EKLDISDL

-273 PLDNGYEFKNL
+273 PLAKGYAFKKF
-284 IPRAELKIYDSGHV
+284 IPKAELKIYNSGHV

-303 PIETVED
+303 PMETVKD
-310 YLKFLKKSKE
+310 YMKFLKKSKE